1 MSAAPVIQLP
11 ISQIRL
17 DGGTQ
22 PHPTIDSDGP
32 APEKS
37 ADVVEGSR

>member
-1 MSAAPVIQLP
+1 MSGASIQLR
-11 ISQIRL
+11 IGQIRL
-17 DGGTQ
+17 DGGAQ

-37 ADVVEGSR
+37 ADVVEGGR